1 MNSMNNGTILTGTGL
16 TKKYGDL
23 AVVKEVS
30 LSIAKSEFVCLVG
43 KSGCGKTTLLS
54 LLSGLER
61 PTKGN
66 VMLDGTDVTKATEDE
81 LALFRRNNVGFIF
94 QSFNLIPTL
103 SAWENVAL
111 PLFPI
116 KMAGEER
123 KKRALDLLEKMDMGH
138 RTDHLP
144 SALSGGEKQR
154 LAIARALVN
163 NPKVLF
169 ADEPTGNLDSVTGD
183 AIMEIL
189 KRLHTQEGV
198 AILMVTHEVEL
209 AKTADR
215 LIRMHDGELI
225 S

>member
-1 MNSMNNGTILTGTGL
+1 MNKVTILRGSNL
-16 TKKYGDL
+16 SKNFGDL
-23 AVVKEVS
+23 TVVKNVS
-30 LSIAKSEFVCLVG
+30 LSIGTGEFVCLVG
-43 KSGCGKTTLLS
+43 KSGSGKTTLLS

-61 PTKGN
+61 PSAGTM
-66 VMLDGTDVTKATEDE
+66 MLDGKDIANATEDE

-116 KMAGEER
+116 KMTGEER
-123 KKRALDLLEKMDMGH
+123 KRRATELLQSMEMGH
-138 RTDHLP
+138 RMDHLP

-154 LAIARALVN
+154 VAIARALVN
-163 NPKVLF
+163 HPKILF
-169 ADEPTGNLDSVTGD
+169 ADEPTGNLDSATGD

-189 KRLHTQEGV
+189 ARLHREEQMS
-198 AILMVTHEVEL
+198 ILMVTHAEEL

-215 LIRMHDGELI
+215 LIRMHDGEVV

>member
-1 MNSMNNGTILTGTGL
+1 MSKSTILAGEGL
-16 TKKYGDL
+16 SKQYGSL
-23 AVVKEVS
+23 EVVKGVS
-30 LSIAKSEFVCLVG
+30 ISVGAGEFVCLVG

-61 PTKGN
+61 PTKG
-66 VMLDGTDVTKATEDE
+66 DVVLNGKKINGASEDE
-81 LALFRRNNVGFIF
+81 LALFRRENVGFIF

-116 KMAGEER
+116 KMTAEER
-123 KKRALDLLEKMDMGH
+123 RRRATELLEQMELGH
-138 RTDHLP
+138 RMDHLP

-154 LAIARALVN
+154 VAIARALVN
-163 NPKVLF
+163 RPKIIF
-169 ADEPTGNLDSVTGD
+169 ADEPTGNLDSATGD
-183 AIMEIL
+183 AIMDIL
-189 KRLHTQEGV
+189 NRLHSKEGV

-209 AKTADR
+209 AKTAER
-215 LIRMHDGELI
+215 LIRMHDGEVI

>member
-1 MNSMNNGTILTGTGL
+1 MSNASILSGTDLS
-16 TKKYGDL
+16 KSYGAL
-23 AVVKEVS
+23 EVVKNVS
-30 LSIAKSEFVCLVG
+30 LSIGAGEFVCLVG

-54 LLSGLER
+54 LLSGLEK
-61 PTKGN
+61 PTSGK
-66 VMLDGTDVTKATEDE
+66 VMLDGKAITDASEDE
-81 LALFRRNNVGFIF
+81 LALFRRENVGFIF

-123 KKRALDLLEKMDMGH
+123 ERRAMELLDKMELGH
-138 RTDHLP
+138 RTEHLP

-154 LAIARALVN
+154 VAIARALIN
-163 NPKVLF
+163 KPRVLF
-169 ADEPTGNLDSVTGD
+169 ADEPTGNLDSSTGD

-189 KRLHTQEGV
+189 NRLHADEGV

-209 AKTADR
+209 AKTAER
-215 LIRMHDGELI
+215 LVRMHDGEVI

>member
-1 MNSMNNGTILTGTGL
+1 MNNGTILTGDGL

-23 AVVKEVS
+23 VVVKEVS
-30 LSIAKSEFVCLVG
+30 ISMAASEFVCLVG

-61 PTKGN
+61 PTSGE
-66 VMLDGTDVTKATEDE
+66 VMLNGTDITRSTEDE

-116 KMAGEER
+116 KMPAEER
-123 KKRALDLLEKMDMGH
+123 ERRAMELLEKMDLLP
-138 RTDHLP
+138 RADHLP

-154 LAIARALVN
+154 VAIARALIN
-163 NPKVLF
+163 HPKVLF
-169 ADEPTGNLDSVTGD
+169 ADEPTGNLDSATGD
-183 AIMEIL
+183 GIMEIL
-189 KRLHTQEGV
+189 DKLHNQEGV
-198 AILMVTHEVEL
+198 AILMVTHEAEL

-215 LIRMHDGELI
+215 LIRMRDGEVV

>member
-1 MNSMNNGTILTGTGL
+1 MNNGAILSGKGL
-16 TKKYGDL
+16 SMKYGDL
-23 AVVKEVS
+23 EVVKTVS
-30 LSIAKSEFVCLVG
+30 VSVNRGEFVCLVG

-54 LLSGLER
+54 ILSGLER
-61 PTKGN
+61 PTGGQ
-66 VMLDGTDVTKATEDE
+66 VMLDGKEITRAKEDE
-81 LALFRRNNVGFIF
+81 LALFRRENVGFIF

-111 PLFPI
+111 PLFPVKI
-116 KMAGEER
+116 SGEER
-123 KKRALDLLEKMDMGH
+123 KRRATELLEKMELSH
-138 RTDHLP
+138 RMDHLP

-154 LAIARALVN
+154 VAIARALVN
-163 NPKVLF
+163 HPKILF
-169 ADEPTGNLDSVTGD
+169 ADEPTGNLDSATGD

-189 KRLHTQEGV
+189 NKLHTEENV

-215 LIRMHDGELI
+215 VIRMHDGEVV

>member
-1 MNSMNNGTILTGTGL
+1 MNNGTILTGTGL
-16 TKKYGDL
+16 SKKYGDL
-23 AVVKEVS
+23 EVVRKVS
-30 LSIAKSEFVCLVG
+30 LSLEKGEFVCLAG
-43 KSGCGKTTLLS
+43 KSGSGKTTLLS

-61 PTKGN
+61 PTSGHVK
-66 VMLDGTDVTKATEDE
+66 LDGKDITSATEDE
-81 LALFRRNNVGFIF
+81 LALFRRENVGFIF

-116 KMAGEER
+116 KMAGDER
-123 KKRALDLLEKMDMGH
+123 KRRATDLLERMEMGH
-138 RTDHLP
+138 RVDHLP

-154 LAIARALVN
+154 VAIARALVN
-163 NPKVLF
+163 NPEILF
-169 ADEPTGNLDSVTGD
+169 ADEPTGNLDSATEE

-189 KRLHTQEGV
+189 NRLHTQERV

-209 AKTADR
+209 AKNADR
-215 LIRMHDGELI
+215 LIRMHDGEVI

>member
-1 MNSMNNGTILTGTGL
+1 MNNGAILSGKGL
-16 TKKYGDL
+16 SKKYGDL
-23 AVVKEVS
+23 KVVRDVS
-30 LSIAKSEFVCLVG
+30 LLVNAGEFVCLVG

-61 PTKGN
+61 PTTGL
-66 VMLDGTDVTKATEDE
+66 VMLEGKDITSATEDE
-81 LALFRRNNVGFIF
+81 LALFRRKNVGFVF

-111 PLFPI
+111 PLFPV
-116 KMAGEER
+116 KMNEDER
-123 KKRALDLLEKMDMGH
+123 KRRALELLDKMELGP
-138 RTDHLP
+138 RTEHLP

-154 LAIARALVN
+154 VAIARALIN
-163 NPKVLF
+163 RPKILF
-169 ADEPTGNLDSVTGD
+169 ADEPIGNLDSATGD

-189 KRLHTQEGV
+189 NRLHREEGV
-198 AILMVTHEVEL
+198 AILMVTHEAEL

-215 LIRMHDGELI
+215 LVRMHDGEVI

>member
-1 MNSMNNGTILTGTGL
+1 MSKTSILAGEGL
-16 TKKYGDL
+16 SKKYGSL
-23 AVVKEVS
+23 EVVKDVS
-30 LSIAKSEFVCLVG
+30 INVDAGEFVSLVG

-66 VMLDGTDVTKATEDE
+66 VVLNGKKINGASEDE
-81 LALFRRNNVGFIF
+81 LALFRRANVGFIF

-116 KMAGEER
+116 NMTGEER
-123 KKRALDLLEKMDMGH
+123 KRRATELLEHMEMGH
-138 RTDHLP
+138 RMDHLP

-154 LAIARALVN
+154 VAIARALVN
-163 NPKVLF
+163 HPKVIF
-169 ADEPTGNLDSVTGD
+169 ADEPTGNLDSATGD
-183 AIMEIL
+183 AIMDIL
-189 KRLHTQEGV
+189 NRLNKIEGV

-209 AKTADR
+209 AKKAKR
-215 LIRMHDGELI
+215 LVRMHDGEVI

>member
-1 MNSMNNGTILTGTGL
+1 MSKSDILVGVNL
-16 TKKYGDL
+16 TKTYGELD
-23 AVVKEVS
+23 VVKGA
-30 LSIAKSEFVCLVG
+30 SIAVKDGEFVCLVG

-61 PTKGN
+61 PSRGQ
-66 VMLDGTDVTKATEDE
+66 VMINGREITNASEDD
-81 LALFRRNNVGFIF
+81 LALLRRNNVGFIF

-116 KMAGEER
+116 RMPEEER
-123 KKRALDLLEKMDMGH
+123 RQRATELLEKMEMGH
-138 RTDHLP
+138 RLEHLH

-154 LAIARALVN
+154 VAIARALIN
-163 NPKVLF
+163 HPKIVF
-169 ADEPTGNLDSVTGD
+169 ADEPIGNLDSSTGA
-183 AIMEIL
+183 AIMAIL
-189 KRLHTQEGV
+189 NRLHAEQGMTM
-198 AILMVTHEVEL
+198 LMVTHEPDL

-215 LIRMHDGELI
+215 VIRMQDGEVL